1 MKTSLVNAKFINGKL
16 IVDVSGV
23 ENPQPVYYQTRKMLP
38 LSQLAATPHLLEV
51 FELMLAL
58 YTADRLVLRPARR
71 WARTF
76 EINFPVGA
84 SRIAHWAA
92 ASDDFE
98 RLIGQC
104 TGDYVSL
111 RPYARPPNEYHVDAR
126 SQWLELEYP
135 ETTSVLL
142 LSDGLD
148 SLCGAIDAATIPGG
162 KLAFVSLISNSR
174 KHPRIHAVIDHLR
187 AIHGARIAFHPIRL
201 HLEDAPRNQEI
212 TQRTRTMLAISAGLT
227 VAAAYG
233 ASSATVAENG
243 MGILNLPV
251 PSIQMRHESSQVL
264 HPANLHLWARISD
277 RLLGG
282 ATVEYPNRYRTKAQM
297 LDALPERARPLIK
310 VTSSCDAPQR
320 KDEHADCGV
329 CGSDIIRKVAL
340 YEAGLSHYDRKYTR
354 QPPKPRLYDPLDLLR
369 LQAARMKVALEA
381 QDPWAA
387 LVRLQPTLRT
397 AIEVADPKERRQ
409 SIAATIELL
418 RRHVTEVQDVRVLAR
433 AV

>member
-1 MKTSLVNAKFINGKL
+1 VKTSLVNAQFINGRL
-16 IVDVSGV
+16 VVDVTGV
-23 ENPQPVYYQTRKMLP
+23 ANAQPIYYKTGTMLP

-51 FELMLAL
+51 FELMLVL
-58 YTADRLVLRPARR
+58 YTADRLVLRPPRR
-71 WARTF
+71 WARAF
-76 EINFPVGA
+76 EVNYPVAA

-92 ASDDFE
+92 ACDDFE
-98 RLIGQC
+98 RLIQQS
-104 TGDYVSL
+104 TGDNVSL
-111 RPYARPPNEYHVDAR
+111 RPYARPLNGHHVDAR
-126 SQWLELEYP
+126 SQWFELEYP
-135 ETTSVLL
+135 QTTSVLL

-148 SLCGAIDAATIPGG
+148 SLCGAIDAASVPGG
-162 KLAFVSLISNSR
+162 KIAFVSLISNSR
-174 KHPRIHAVIDHLR
+174 KHPRIYAVVEHLR
-187 AIHGARIAFHPIRL
+187 AIHGQRIAFHPIPL
-201 HLEDAPRNQEI
+201 YLEEAPRDQEI

-233 ASSATVAENG
+233 ASSAAVSENG

-251 PSIQMRHESSQVL
+251 PSLQMRHESSQVL
-264 HPANLHLWARISD
+264 HPANLRLWARISE

-297 LDALPERARPLIK
+297 VAALPESARRLIK
-310 VTSSCDAPQR
+310 ITSSCDAPQR

-329 CGSDIIRKVAL
+329 CGSDIIRKLAL
-340 YEAGLSHYDRKYTR
+340 YEAGLSHYDRKYTS

-369 LQAARMKVALEA
+369 LQATRMKRAIEA

-397 AIEVADPKERRQ
+397 AIEATDREERQQ
-409 SIAATIELL
+409 SIAATIALL
-418 RRHVTEVQDVRVLAR
+418 RRHVAEVEDVRSLAR